1 MRLTLPLLLFG
12 ACSPAVAPPD
22 VALRLQT
29 LNIAN
34 GAGDRFRTSE
44 MRPRQAA
51 LIAEA
56 DLAALQ
62 EVDVGVVRSGNTNT
76 ALALGGLGDCAM
88 AVAALPHLSPDG
100 VLACSSDAGTVLF
113 GLGFRGND
121 VFGTDGSG
129 VPGGIID
136 GDTSLNPT
144 SVDRSAGALFGN
156 ALVVRRARV
165 DSAVVVA
172 LPMDSAPPPLERYAS
187 LANGPLDELAAHNLA
202 MRFTPGIEPRSVLV
216 VRLDQRALSVL
227 ATHLESG
234 SQAALRAAQLNAL
247 VAIAK
252 GEQGQARRVVLMG
265 DLNMSPDEAALALT
279 DAGFRHAVGPGADQV
294 WVESVLAVTSP
305 EDRPTE
311 GASDHAF
318 APVAT
323 IR

>member
-1 MRLTLPLLLFG
+1 MRLVLPLVLFG
-12 ACSPAVAPPD
+12 ACTPAVAPPD

-56 DLAALQ
+56 DLVALQ
-62 EVDVGVVRSGNTNT
+62 EVDVGVFRSGNTNT
-76 ALALGGLGDCAM
+76 GVVVGGLGDCAM
-88 AVAALPHLSPDG
+88 AIAATPHLSPDG
-100 VLACSSDAGTVLF
+100 VLRCSSDAGTVLF

-129 VPGGIID
+129 VPGGIMD
-136 GDTSLNPT
+136 ADSSLNPT
-144 SVDRSAGALFGN
+144 SVDRSPDALFGN

-165 DSAVVVA
+165 ESAVVVA
-172 LPMDSAPPPLERYAS
+172 LPMDASPPPLERYAA
-187 LANGPLDELAAHNLA
+187 LANGPPDELAAHNLA
-202 MRFTPGIEPRSVLV
+202 IRFTPGIEPRSVLV
-216 VRLDQRALSVL
+216 VRVDQRSLSVL

-234 SQAALRAAQLNAL
+234 SQAALRAAQLSAV
-247 VAIAK
+247 VAIAR
-252 GEQGQARRVVLMG
+252 GEQAKGRRVVLMG
-265 DLNMSPDEAALALT
+265 DLNMIPSEATSALR
-279 DAGFRHAVGPGADQV
+279 DAGFTHAVGTGADQV
-294 WVESVLAVTSP
+294 WVENVLSVTSP

>member
-1 MRLTLPLLLFG
+1 LTLPLLLFG
-12 ACSPAVAPPD
+12 ACSPAVVPPD

-56 DLAALQ
+56 DLVALQ

-76 ALALGGLGDCAM
+76 ALALGGLDDCAM
-88 AVAALPHLSPDG
+88 AVAAPPHLSADG
-100 VLACSSDAGTVLF
+100 VMRCSSDAGTVLF

-121 VFGTDGSG
+121 VFSADDSG

-136 GDTSLNPT
+136 GDPSLNPT
-144 SVDRSAGALFGN
+144 SVDRSPEALFGN

-165 DSAVVVA
+165 ESAVVVA

-187 LANGPLDELAAHNLA
+187 LANGPLDEVAAHNLA
-202 MRFTPGIEPRSVLV
+202 IRFTPGIEPRSVLV
-216 VRLDQRALSVL
+216 VRVDRRALSVL

-252 GEQGQARRVVLMG
+252 GEQAKARRVVLMG
-265 DLNMSPDEAALALT
+265 DLNMTPEEATPALS
-279 DAGFRHAVGPGADQV
+279 DAGFTHAVGTGADQV
-294 WVESVLAVTSP
+294 WVEAALSVSLP
-305 EDRPTE
+305 EDHPTE

-318 APVAT
+318 APAAT